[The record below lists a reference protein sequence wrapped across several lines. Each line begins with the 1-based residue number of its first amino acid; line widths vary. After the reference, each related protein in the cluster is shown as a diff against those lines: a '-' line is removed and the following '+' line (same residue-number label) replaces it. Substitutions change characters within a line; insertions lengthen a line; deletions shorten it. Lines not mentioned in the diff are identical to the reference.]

1 MFFYEVLCWIVL
13 SSVRWHRKTSHAIG
27 RKRGWETSSPR
38 AYRSTDESAARIGIS
53 FNFAST
59 DCGQANACFGKDWR
73 RGAGVQGKSKWTAF
87 FFSLSQIFPIPLLLS
102 TVKIQLNH
110 ENNLQG
116 AYFEAQLF
124 RTTFSFLY
132 NFELTAF
139 ILIVVQFMIWV
150 FAETYVKEA
159 AFLLWCQAYQAER
172 IYVRNNWNRFSSKSN
187 KIIFWLLQWRG
198 KRNT

>member
-1 MFFYEVLCWIVL
+1 MKYFAESCFLPSGDIERLRMQSAESEAEKQALRERIDQL
-13 SSVRWHRKTSHAIG
+13 M
-27 RKRGWETSSPR
+27 R
-38 AYRSTDESAARIGIS
+38 AQQELESRSTSLQLTVDRLTLALAKTEEEE
-53 FNFAST
+53 
-59 DCGQANACFGKDWR
+59 QAFKEKVNE
-73 RGAGVQGKSKWTAF
+73 QLF

-102 TVKIQLNH
+102 TVIISKYSWTMKIISKVLISKPS
-110 ENNLQG
+110 
-116 AYFEAQLF
+116 YFEPPSH
-124 RTTFSFLY
+124 SFTISSWLR
-132 NFELTAF
+132 
-139 ILIVVQFMIWV
+139 LIVVQFMIWV